1 MELANADPIKLKSPA
16 ELAQDFARLQL
27 VRKEREEAERKR
39 EEEKKGAFY
48 LCCCS
53 HYLIVTGTISRIHPK
68 LAVRRAV
75 PGLS

>member
-39 EEEKKGAFY
+39 EEEKKGVLY
-48 LCCCS
+48 LC
-53 HYLIVTGTISRIHPK
+53 
-68 LAVRRAV
+68 
-75 PGLS
+75 